1 MKHLI
6 LSYERGG
13 HRRRVMKAALE
24 ELGHTVTA
32 VTSDFNN
39 ITEKH
44 DRIWTLAESLLPV
57 QAKYDKL
64 WSIGDMSMSAANV
77 LTNKKSFDDFCNRI
91 GLEEIVPKSI
101 IPLSPDDIFD
111 GPSIIKPTIGSGT
124 KRDGIAYSSFYS
136 KEELLMNLPDNFF
149 EVNRTGYRDPN
160 FNNCLTHYMIQE
172 KLPFES
178 VIYAPYYYIDNNS
191 NGKVLFWARGKLKR
205 LVTNNNQFLDHPGS
219 FHVVPED
226 EVPAKTVE
234 YVNTLFEYITDFLQV
249 KNIFFSGP
257 DFYHYDNKVK
267 YIDCNPRIGQG
278 VQLANDIQTGYL
290 KQIISGEDVELKT
303 RWLWH
308 TADLK
313 PGKIK
318 SIGDYSHLEKYIVKE
333 TSRELTPGTIVQEQ
347 SNISDS
353 FFNFCF
359 LITDKDEPDM
369 YKTYRAV
376 QSEFQSLIEYY

>member
-111 GPSIIKPTIGSGT
+111 GPSIIKPTVGSGT

-347 SNISDS
+347 SNISDN

>member
-347 SNISDS
+347 SNISDN

>member
-1 MKHLI
+1 MKHLL

-24 ELGHTVTA
+24 ELGHTVTT
-32 VTSDFNN
+32 VTSDFDN
-39 ITEKH
+39 ITERH
-44 DRIWTLAESLLPV
+44 DRIWTLAESLLPI
-57 QAKYDKL
+57 QAKYDRL
-64 WSIGDMSMSAANV
+64 WNINDMSVAAANT
-77 LTNKKSFDDFCNRI
+77 LTNKKSFDDLCIKI
-91 GLEEIVPKSI
+91 GLKEIVPKSV

-111 GPSIIKPTIGSGT
+111 GPSIVKPTIGSGT
-124 KRDGIAYSSFYS
+124 KLEGVAYSSFYS
-136 KEELLMNLPDNFF
+136 KEELLMNLPNKFF
-149 EVNRTGYRDPN
+149 DINKAGYRNPK
-160 FNNCLTHYMIQE
+160 FNNCLTHYMVQE
-172 KLPFES
+172 KLPYDS
-178 VIYAPYYYIDNNS
+178 VIYAPYYYIDSNS
-191 NGKVLFWARGKLKR
+191 NGKLLFWVRGKLKR
-205 LVTNNNQFLDHPGS
+205 LITNNNQFLDHPGS

-226 EVPAKTVE
+226 EVPTKTVE
-234 YVNTLFEYITDFLQV
+234 HVSTLFEYITDFLQV

-278 VQLANDIQTGYL
+278 VQLSNDIQPGYL
-290 KQIISGEDVELKT
+290 KQIIAGKNVELKT

-318 SIGDYSHLEKYIVKE
+318 SVGDYSHLEKYIIKE
-333 TSRELTPGTIVQEQ
+333 TSRKLIKGTIVQEQ

-353 FFNFCF
+353 RFNFNF
-359 LITDKDEPDM
+359 IITGKDEPDM

>member
-234 YVNTLFEYITDFLQV
+234 CVNTLFEYITDFLQV

-333 TSRELTPGTIVQEQ
+333 TSRELTPGTIVPEQ

>member
-111 GPSIIKPTIGSGT
+111 GPSIIKPTVGSGT

>member
-234 YVNTLFEYITDFLQV
+234 CVNTLFEYITDFLQV

-333 TSRELTPGTIVQEQ
+333 TSRELTPGTVVPEQ

>member
-44 DRIWTLAESLLPV
+44 DKIWTLAESLLPV

-101 IPLSPDDIFD
+101 IPLSPNDIFD

>member
-13 HRRRVMKAALE
+13 HRRRVMKSALE
-24 ELGHTVTA
+24 ELGHTVTS
-32 VTSDFNN
+32 VTSDFDN
-39 ITEKH
+39 IIEKH

-64 WSIGDMSMSAANV
+64 WNIGDMSMSAANV
-77 LTNKKSFDDFCNRI
+77 LTNKKSFDDFCRKI

-149 EVNRTGYRDPN
+149 EINKTGYKDPK

-172 KLPFES
+172 KLSYES
-178 VIYAPYYYIDNNS
+178 VIFAPYYYIDNNS
-191 NGKVLFWARGKLKR
+191 NGKVLFWAQGKLKR

-219 FHVVPED
+219 FQVVSQD
-226 EVPAKTVE
+226 EVPTKIIKHA
-234 YVNTLFEYITDFLQV
+234 NTLFEYITDFLQV

-257 DFYHYDNKVK
+257 DFYHYDDKVK

-278 VQLANDIQTGYL
+278 VQLSNDIQPGYI
-290 KQIISGEDVELKT
+290 KQIMSGEDVQLKT
-303 RWLWH
+303 KWLWH

-318 SIGDYSHLEKYIVKE
+318 SVGDYSHLEKYIVKE